1 MKAGFCAECGGAIL
15 TRQVEGRQREV
26 CGSCGR
32 VFYRNPLP
40 VAAAV
45 VLDAER
51 QVLLI
56 KRRKEP
62 RRGLW
67 CLPMGFAE
75 LDETIGH
82 AALRELEEEAG
93 IQGRIVRLLA
103 VESAKIAPYGDL
115 LVITFEIEK
124 TGGIEQAGDDA
135 EAIMYCPLDRLPK
148 LAFAANALAAL
159 ISRHAHEIA
168 QGWLDEVRSH
178 PTTPTYGRTDPAI
191 LLPRAVSALSQFST
205 WLSGLED
212 NQEIAGFYQRLG
224 AERRDLGFELQEVI
238 SSLTLLRK
246 HMLQQAMK
254 LGVWKGALDAY
265 RVLELDYRIMLF
277 FDKAIY
283 HTARGFA
290 SGRC

>member
-1 MKAGFCAECGGAIL
+1 
-15 TRQVEGRQREV
+15 
-26 CGSCGR
+26 
-32 VFYRNPLP
+32 
-40 VAAAV
+40 
-45 VLDAER
+45 
-51 QVLLI
+51 
-56 KRRKEP
+56 
-62 RRGLW
+62 
-67 CLPMGFAE
+67 
-75 LDETIGH
+75 
-82 AALRELEEEAG
+82 
-93 IQGRIVRLLA
+93 
-103 VESAKIAPYGDL
+103 
-115 LVITFEIEK
+115 
-124 TGGIEQAGDDA
+124 
-135 EAIMYCPLDRLPK
+135 
-148 LAFAANALAAL
+148 
-159 ISRHAHEIA
+159 
-168 QGWLDEVRSH
+168 
-178 PTTPTYGRTDPAI
+178 
-191 LLPRAVSALSQFST
+191 LSQFST